1 MTYQTAHAKLEFD
14 RWSAHYDRDILQ
26 HCFFRPAHE
35 LLLDNLSRDD
45 RRILD
50 IGCGTGKFA
59 VRALERFADAQVWGM
74 DLSGGMLS
82 QCQARCDASDGRL
95 HLVQGDSERLPFQD
109 NAFDAITCTHSFHHY
124 PHQQKVVGE
133 MHRVLRPGGRLL
145 IIDGDR
151 DGWWGWMVYDIVVVM
166 MEGAVRHLSDRA
178 FREMYTNAGFDN
190 VSQQRRGTFLPFL
203 LTVGEAIKPA
213 LSKSKSQAA

>member
-1 MTYQTAHAKLEFD
+1 MAYETAHAKMEFD
-14 RWSAHYDRDILQ
+14 RWSAHYDRDVLQ

-35 LLLDNLSRDD
+35 LLLQNLTAED

-59 VRALERFADAQVWGM
+59 ARALERFPDTQVWGM
-74 DLSGGMLS
+74 DLSGGMLG
-82 QCQARCDASDGRL
+82 QCRERCDASGGRL
-95 HLVQGDSERLPFQD
+95 HLVQGDSQRLPFQD
-109 NAFDAITCTHSFHHY
+109 NAFDVITCTHSFHHY
-124 PHQQKVVGE
+124 PQQRQVVQE

-166 MEGAVRHLSDRA
+166 MEGAVRHLSSRA
-178 FREMYTNAGFDN
+178 FRHMYASAGFDN
-190 VSQQRRGTFLPFL
+190 LSQQRRGNFLPFL
-203 LTVGEAIKPA
+203 LTVGEAVKPA
-213 LSKSKSQAA
+213 VSKPKREAA